1 MRRSLGLAALLCLV
15 LGTAGTAQ
23 AISVGESKTFQELL
37 GGESLVSGN
46 GQLLFSN
53 FEFPT
58 LDNLPEDLSLYTV
71 SALEDGIRIQGPLT
85 AGLFGANLSLLY
97 TVSGLGEA
105 LIEDAHLGVFATG
118 SGGVA
123 SVRESLFVHQSGTCE
138 PPEFECPEVL
148 VPVAELRAMIDE
160 VPGLA
165 IDEAWFEP
173 HPELWVSKDILL
185 EGGPETQ
192 VSIEYVDQ
200 RYSLV
205 PEPASWGLLGFGLL
219 GLWRQGGRRRG

>member
-1 MRRSLGLAALLCLV
+1 M

-23 AISVGESKTFQELL
+23 AIPVGESKTFQELL
-37 GGESLVSGN
+37 GGDSLVSGN
-46 GQLLFSN
+46 GQLLFSD
-53 FEFPT
+53 FQFPT

-97 TVSGLGEA
+97 MVSGLGEA
-105 LIEDAHLGVFATG
+105 LIEDAHLDVFATG
-118 SGGVA
+118 SGGVV
-123 SVRESLFVHQSGTCE
+123 SVRESLFVHRSGTCDE
-138 PPEFECPEVL
+138 PPGSECPEVL
-148 VPVAELRAMIDE
+148 VPVARLTAMIDE

-165 IDEAWFEP
+165 TDEAWFEP

-205 PEPASWGLLGFGLL
+205 PEPASLGLLGFGLL